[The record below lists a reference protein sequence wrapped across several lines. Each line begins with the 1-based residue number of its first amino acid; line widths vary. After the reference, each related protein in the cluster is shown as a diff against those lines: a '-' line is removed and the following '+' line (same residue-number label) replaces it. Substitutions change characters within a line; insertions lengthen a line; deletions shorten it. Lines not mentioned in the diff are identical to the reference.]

1 MGRLGITPLSI
12 RVVPERLVDHVGSR
26 PFAYVVSFGAKESPV
41 HVVAVAVTLDGAAV
55 DCSRVGGSTRRNIG
69 TQPLVTLVWPPS
81 DDAGEFARYTVIA
94 DGRASVNGDAVV
106 VEVQS
111 AILHRPADV

>member
-1 MGRLGITPLSI
+1 MSI
-12 RVVPERLVDHVGSR
+12 RVEPSQLVYHVGRR
-26 PFAYVVSFGAKESPV
+26 PFAYVVSSGSGESPV

-69 TQPLVTLVWPPS
+69 SQPRITLVWPPHE
-81 DDAGEFARYTVIA
+81 DATEFARYTVIA
-94 DGRASVNGDAVV
+94 DGRASINGESVI
-106 VEVQS
+106 VEVES